1 MGNLTNALIIVMAI
15 NAVLFMGKVSI
26 MEINPT
32 NTGYHYDCNGNVL
45 SQFERNGCNNATS
58 YGLIN
63 VNNNSISSQLPSNPT
78 IIDSI
83 GQFFTDIY
91 SSVRNWLLDSLGL
104 SYVLAVLTAP
114 SDFLSMTGLP
124 ESFVWVISAFWYGIT
139 LFLIVNWFK
148 GGGE

>member
-1 MGNLTNALIIVMAI
+1 MGTLTNTLIIVLSI
-15 NAVLFMGKVSI
+15 NAILFLGQASM
-26 MEINPT
+26 MEINPDGLSYT
-32 NTGYHYDCNGNVL
+32 FDCSGTIL
-45 SQFERNGCNNATS
+45 SNFERNGCSDPTT

-63 VNNNSISSQLPSNPT
+63 VNNNTIGEQLPSNPT

-91 SSVRNWLLDSLGL
+91 SSIRNWLLDSLGL
-104 SYVLAVLTAP
+104 SYVIGLLTAP
-114 SDFLSMTGLP
+114 SHFLSLLGLP
-124 ESFVWVISAFWYGIT
+124 EAFTWVLSAIWYGLT